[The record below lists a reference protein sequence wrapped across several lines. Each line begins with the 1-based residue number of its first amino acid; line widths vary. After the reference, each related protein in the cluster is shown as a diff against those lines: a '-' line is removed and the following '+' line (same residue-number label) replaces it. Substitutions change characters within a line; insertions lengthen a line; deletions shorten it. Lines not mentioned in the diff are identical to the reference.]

1 MEHQFHQWIKQNF
14 KQSPPASG
22 DDSHVILG
30 PGDDAAIL
38 RIESGRS
45 ILVATDTIAEGTHFD
60 LKKHELELV
69 GRKSLAVNL
78 SDIAAMGGRP
88 DSAVL
93 NFMLPKHFGI
103 EEAKSI
109 YNGVQKLAARFSV
122 AVVGGDSNRWDG
134 KLVVGATVLGSRRS
148 TETGWSI
155 GGAEPGD
162 AIVVT
167 GEFGGSIHG
176 RHLSF
181 DPRVELA
188 LYLADNFQINGA
200 TDVSD
205 SLSLDLNAMLLAS
218 QSRSLAHAAEVLSSR
233 LGADLDLAAIPISND
248 VAEADAN
255 QRVNR
260 ALTDGEDFELI
271 LAVSS
276 DQVDQ
281 LLADEWITSHPCSLT
296 RIGTFTDKHAEIRA
310 VANGKAITIQPEGYV
325 H

>member
-14 KQSPPASG
+14 KRSSPALG
-22 DDSHVILG
+22 DDSHVVLG

-38 RIESGRS
+38 RMDSDRS
-45 ILVATDTIAEGTHFD
+45 ILLATDTIAEGTHFD
-60 LKKHELELV
+60 LDKHKLESV

-78 SDIAAMGGRP
+78 SDIAAMGGKP
-88 DSAVL
+88 ESAVL

-109 YNGVQKLAARFSV
+109 FNGVQELATRFNV
-122 AVVGGDSNRWDG
+122 DVVGGDSNRWDG
-134 KLVVGATVLGSRRS
+134 KLVVGATVLGSRSS
-148 TETGWSI
+148 TQTGWSI
-155 GGAEPGD
+155 AGANPGD

-176 RHLSF
+176 RHMSF
-181 DPRVELA
+181 EPRVDLA

-200 TDVSD
+200 TDASD

-218 QSRSLAHAAEVLSSR
+218 QSP
-233 LGADLDLAAIPISND
+233 LGADLELDAIPISGD
-248 VAEADAN
+248 VQETELAKRLE
-255 QRVNR
+255 R

-271 LAVSS
+271 LAVAP

-281 LLADEWITSHPCSLT
+281 LLTDDWIAGHDCRMT
-296 RIGTFTDKHAEIRA
+296 RIGTFTDKHAEIIA
-310 VANGKAITIQPEGYV
+310 IADGKPITIEPKGYV